1 MALFSRKT
9 KKDDVKDVAKVE
21 KKAKA
26 PKATKEKKVVKAVKA
41 DAPVEVTTSADLS
54 GIIVKPRITEK
65 AAIKAD
71 EANSYCFDVAP
82 HATKTLVAQAIKA
95 VYKVAPVKVNIINTS
110 RKPSHNKV
118 RRIWVGGGKK
128 AMVFLKKGDKIEFV

>member
-9 KKDDVKDVAKVE
+9 KKDDAKADVKVE
-21 KKAKA
+21 KKVKA

-41 DAPVEVTTSADLS
+41 DKVEVTTSADLS

-95 VYKVAPVKVNIINTS
+95 VYKVSPVKVNIINQS
-110 RKPSHNKV
+110 RKPSHNRV
-118 RRIWVGGGKK
+118 RKIWVGGGKK